1 MSWKEYLKDHTTT
14 ADEAIASIKSGDR
27 IFLSGN
33 VTTPDHLVQALVKR
47 SGSLS
52 DIELNHLLTFGEDP
66 FYDIPQVTNNAW
78 FLGPSIRKAVNS
90 GRSQYIP
97 IFLREIATLVRS
109 GHWKTDVAL
118 INVSLPDKA
127 GYMSYGAEVSVT
139 KPCAEAA
146 KIVIAQVNSNM
157 PRTLG
162 DSFIHVNEVDYFV
175 FKDEPLTYLPEKES
189 TEIEMLIGQHIANL
203 VEDEATLQLG
213 IGGIPNAVLKY
224 LTNKKDLGIHTEM
237 VSDGILPLLEAG
249 VITNQKKGI
258 HRGKVITG
266 FVMGTQ
272 KLYDYV
278 DDNPMFD
285 FRPSHYTNDPFMIAQ
300 NNKMTAINSAI
311 EVDLT
316 GQVVSDS
323 IGNTIYSGIGGQLDF
338 IRGAARA
345 RNEGG
350 MPIIA
355 LPSTAKGGKESRIST
370 VVKEGAGVVTSRG
383 DVHFVVTEYGVV
395 DLFGKNLKQRAE
407 ALIGIA
413 HPDFREEL
421 RKQSHWLNL

>member
-1 MSWKEYLKDHTTT
+1 
-14 ADEAIASIKSGDR
+14 
-27 IFLSGN
+27 
-33 VTTPDHLVQALVKR
+33 
-47 SGSLS
+47 
-52 DIELNHLLTFGEDP
+52 
-66 FYDIPQVTNNAW
+66 
-78 FLGPSIRKAVNS
+78 
-90 GRSQYIP
+90 
-97 IFLREIATLVRS
+97 
-109 GHWKTDVAL
+109 
-118 INVSLPDKA
+118 
-127 GYMSYGAEVSVT
+127 
-139 KPCAEAA
+139 
-146 KIVIAQVNSNM
+146 M